1 MKQSQIIPHGKN
13 TNNISAPREDAVPI
27 TRNRILVNI
36 VSVRNYTSAT
46 IIITMILDK
55 YRF

>member
-13 TNNISAPREDAVPI
+13 TNNIFHPREDAVPI

-46 IIITMILDK
+46 IIM
-55 YRF
+55 

>member
-13 TNNISAPREDAVPI
+13 TNNISPREDAVPI